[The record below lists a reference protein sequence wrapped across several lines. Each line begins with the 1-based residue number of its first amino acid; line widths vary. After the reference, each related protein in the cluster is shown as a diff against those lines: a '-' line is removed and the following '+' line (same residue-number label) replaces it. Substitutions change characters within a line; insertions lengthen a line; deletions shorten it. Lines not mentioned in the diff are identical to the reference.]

1 MKQGQVNKML
11 KFDKQGLANEILMK
25 LEIELQS
32 ALTAWKNEVIGFMN
46 YNEFKKN
53 ANLDYE
59 IQQEGKTIIAYLKA
73 NTYVLADSY
82 GTGSLMLLDNPGY
95 QEYRNNKGKEA
106 GQWNPLRTSN
116 TIVGRERGHYTDI
129 FGRKHET
136 SGSKAGDSLEGVTV
150 REGYKI
156 NPVAPSRAVE
166 AGLGMLYR
174 QHLPKAYELAIQ
186 KIDFSKYLIES

>member
-1 MKQGQVNKML
+1 ML
-11 KFDKQGLANEILMK
+11 KFDKQGLANEILMR
-25 LEIELQS
+25 LEVELES

-59 IQQEGKTIIAYLKA
+59 IKLEGQKIITYLKA

-95 QEYRNNKGKEA
+95 QEYRNDRKR
-106 GQWNPLRTSN
+106 WNPLRTSN
-116 TIVGRERGHYTDI
+116 TIVGRERGEYDDI
-129 FGRKHET
+129 FGRHHKT
-136 SGSKAGDSLEGVTV
+136 SGSKAGDPLEGVTV
-150 REGYKI
+150 RDGYTI
-156 NPVAPSRAVE
+156 NPVAPSRAIE

-174 QHLPKAYELAIQ
+174 QHLPKAYELAIK
-186 KIDFSKYLIES
+186 KIDIGKYLKEY

>member
-95 QEYRNNKGKEA
+95 QEYRNSDKWKNA
-106 GQWNPLRTSN
+106 RTSN
-116 TIVGRERGHYTDI
+116 AIVGRPEGDYIDL
-129 FGRKHET
+129 FGRKRHS
-136 SGSKAGDSLEGVTV
+136 SGYMEGHNIEGWEMIT
-150 REGYKI
+150 GYKI

>member
-32 ALTAWKNEVIGFMN
+32 ALIAWKNEVIGFMG

-59 IQQEGKTIIAYLKA
+59 IQEEGQKIIAYLKA

-95 QEYRNNKGKEA
+95 QEYRNDPKR
-106 GQWNPLRTSN
+106 WNPLRTSN
-116 TIVGRERGHYTDI
+116 TIVGREKGHYTDI
-129 FGRKHET
+129 FGREHDT
-136 SGSKAGDSLEGVTV
+136 SGSKAGDPLEGVTV
-150 REGYKI
+150 REGFTI
-156 NPVAPSRAVE
+156 NPVAPSRAIE

-174 QHLPKAYELAIQ
+174 QHLPKAYELAIK
-186 KIDFSKYLIES
+186 KIDIGKYLIEY

>member
-1 MKQGQVNKML
+1 ML
-11 KFDKQGLANEILMK
+11 KFDKQGLANEILMR
-25 LEIELQS
+25 LEVELQS

-59 IQQEGKTIIAYLKA
+59 IQKEGQKIIAYLKA

-95 QEYRNNKGKEA
+95 QEYRNSDR
-106 GQWNPLRTSN
+106 WNPLRNSN
-116 TIVGRERGHYTDI
+116 TIVGRKAGHYTDI
-129 FGRKHET
+129 FGREHDT
-136 SGSKAGDSLEGVTV
+136 SGSKAGEPLEGVTV

-156 NPVAPSRAVE
+156 NPVAPSRALE

-174 QHLPKAYELAIQ
+174 QHLPKAYELAI
-186 KIDFSKYLIES
+186 KKVDIWKYLKEY

>member
-1 MKQGQVNKML
+1 ML

-59 IQQEGKTIIAYLKA
+59 IQEEGQKIIAYLKA

-95 QEYRNNKGKEA
+95 QEYRNDRKR
-106 GQWNPLRTSN
+106 WNPLRKSN
-116 TIVGRERGHYTDI
+116 TIVGRERGEYDDI
-129 FGRKHET
+129 FGRHHQT
-136 SGSKAGDSLEGVTV
+136 SGSKAGDPLEGVTV
-150 REGYKI
+150 REGFTI
-156 NPVAPSRAVE
+156 NPVAPSRAIE

-174 QHLPKAYELAIQ
+174 QHLPKAYELAIK
-186 KIDFSKYLIES
+186 KIDIGKYLIEY

>member
-1 MKQGQVNKML
+1 ML
-11 KFDKQGLANEILMK
+11 KFDKQGLANEILMR

-59 IQQEGKTIIAYLKA
+59 IQKEGQKIIAYLKA

-95 QEYRNNKGKEA
+95 QEYRNSDR
-106 GQWNPLRTSN
+106 WNPLRNSN
-116 TIVGRERGHYTDI
+116 TIVGRKAGHYTDI
-129 FGRKHET
+129 FGREHNT
-136 SGSKAGDSLEGVTV
+136 SGSKAGEPLEGVTV

-156 NPVAPSRAVE
+156 NPVAPSKAIE
-166 AGLGMLYR
+166 IALGWLYR
-174 QHLPKAYELAIQ
+174 TYLPKVYSSVIQ
-186 KIDFSKYLIES
+186 KIDFSKYLIEY

>member
-25 LEIELQS
+25 FEIELES
-32 ALTAWKNEVIGFMN
+32 ALTAWKNEVIGFMG

-59 IQQEGKTIIAYLKA
+59 IQKEGQKIIAYLKA

-95 QEYRNNKGKEA
+95 QEYKNSTRWNPARKSNAIAGRPEGAYTDVLSGKQKWSSGYMEGHNIEGKEMI
-106 GQWNPLRTSN
+106 T
-116 TIVGRERGHYTDI
+116 
-129 FGRKHET
+129 
-136 SGSKAGDSLEGVTV
+136 
-150 REGYKI
+150 GYKI

-186 KIDFSKYLIES
+186 KIDFSKYLIEY

>member
-1 MKQGQVNKML
+1 ML
-11 KFDKQGLANEILMK
+11 KFDKQGLANEILMR
-25 LEIELQS
+25 LEVELES

-59 IQQEGKTIIAYLKA
+59 IKLEGQKIITYLKA

-95 QEYRNNKGKEA
+95 QEYRNSK
-106 GQWNPLRTSN
+106 QWNPRRNSN

-129 FGRKHET
+129 FGREHDT
-136 SGSKAGDSLEGVTV
+136 SGSKAGEPLEGVTV
-150 REGYKI
+150 RDGYTI
-156 NPVAPSRAVE
+156 NPVAPSRAIE

-174 QHLPKAYELAIQ
+174 QHLPKAYELAIK
-186 KIDFSKYLIES
+186 KIDIGKYLKEY

>member
-1 MKQGQVNKML
+1 ML

-59 IQQEGKTIIAYLKA
+59 IQEEGKTIIAYLKA

-95 QEYRNNKGKEA
+95 QEYRNNKGKEV

-156 NPVAPSRAVE
+156 NPVAPSRALE

-174 QHLPKAYELAIQ
+174 QHLPKAYELAI
-186 KIDFSKYLIES
+186 KKVDIWKYLKEY

>member
-1 MKQGQVNKML
+1 ML

-32 ALTAWKNEVIGFMN
+32 ALTAWKNEVIGFMG

-59 IQQEGKTIIAYLKA
+59 IQEEGQKIIAYLKA

-156 NPVAPSRAVE
+156 NPVAPSRALE

-174 QHLPKAYELAIQ
+174 QHLPNAYKLAI
-186 KIDFSKYLIES
+186 KKVDIGKYLKEY

>member
-1 MKQGQVNKML
+1 ML

-32 ALTAWKNEVIGFMN
+32 ALTAWKNEVIGFMG

-59 IQQEGKTIIAYLKA
+59 IQEEGQKIIAYLKA

-95 QEYRNNKGKEA
+95 QEYRNSDR
-106 GQWNPLRTSN
+106 WNPLRNSN
-116 TIVGRERGHYTDI
+116 TIVGRKAGHYTDI
-129 FGRKHET
+129 FGREHDT
-136 SGSKAGDSLEGVTV
+136 SGSKAGEPLEGVTV
-150 REGYKI
+150 RDGYTI
-156 NPVAPSRAVE
+156 EPVAPSRALE

-174 QHLPKAYELAIQ
+174 QHLPKAYELAI
-186 KIDFSKYLIES
+186 KKVDIWKYLKEY

>member
-1 MKQGQVNKML
+1 ML

-25 LEIELQS
+25 LEIELES
-32 ALTAWKNEVIGFMN
+32 ALTAWKNEVIGFMG

-59 IQQEGKTIIAYLKA
+59 IQEEGQKIIAYLKA

-95 QEYRNNKGKEA
+95 QEYRNDRKR
-106 GQWNPLRTSN
+106 WNPLRKSN
-116 TIVGRERGHYTDI
+116 TIVGRERGEYDDI
-129 FGRKHET
+129 FGRPHKT
-136 SGSKAGDSLEGVTV
+136 SGSKAGDPLEGVTV
-150 REGYKI
+150 REGFTI
-156 NPVAPSRAVE
+156 NPVAPSRAIE

-174 QHLPKAYELAIQ
+174 QHLPKAYELAIK
-186 KIDFSKYLIES
+186 KIDIGKYLIEY

>member
-11 KFDKQGLANEILMK
+11 RFDKQGLANEILMR
-25 LEIELQS
+25 LEVELQS

-59 IQQEGKTIIAYLKA
+59 IQKEGQKIIAYLKA

-95 QEYRNNKGKEA
+95 QEYRNSDR
-106 GQWNPLRTSN
+106 WNPARKSN
-116 TIVGRERGHYTDI
+116 AIAGRPEGAYTDVL
-129 FGRKHET
+129 
-136 SGSKAGDSLEGVTV
+136 SGKQKWSSGYMEGHNIEGWEMIT
-150 REGYKI
+150 GYKI

-174 QHLPKAYELAIQ
+174 QHLPKAYELAI
-186 KIDFSKYLIES
+186 KKVDIWKYLKEY

>member
-1 MKQGQVNKML
+1 ML

-32 ALTAWKNEVIGFMN
+32 ALTAWKNEVIGFMG

-59 IQQEGKTIIAYLKA
+59 IQEEGQKIIAYLKA

-95 QEYRNNKGKEA
+95 QEYRNDPKR
-106 GQWNPLRTSN
+106 WNPLRTSN
-116 TIVGRERGHYTDI
+116 TIVGRELGEYDDI
-129 FGRKHET
+129 FGRHHRT
-136 SGSKAGDSLEGVTV
+136 SGSKAGYPLEGVTV
-150 REGYKI
+150 REGFTI
-156 NPVAPSRAVE
+156 NPVAPSRAIE

-174 QHLPKAYELAIQ
+174 QHLPKAYELAIK
-186 KIDFSKYLIES
+186 KIDIGKYLIEY